1 MFGKYINNLIEYIKK
16 TYNFIYNNY
25 NYKQILLILSV
36 FITIYIVELLNQH
49 NANIL
54 QLLPVQGLPTGIQGV
69 PTGIQEGNN
78 KISIQKL
85 SKETKTTVK
94 NNKSN
99 KRLNKGKKVKY

>member
-1 MFGKYINNLIEYIKK
+1 MFGKYINDLIEYIKN

-36 FITIYIVELLNQH
+36 FITIYIVEMLNRH

-54 QLLPVQGLPTGIQGV
+54 QLLPVPPGMPPGIPQGIQG
-69 PTGIQEGNN
+69 NN
-78 KISIQKL
+78 TISIQKL

-94 NNKSN
+94 KNKSN
-99 KRLNKGKKVKY
+99 KKLNKGKK